1 MSQKRKSLSAGPTR
15 LTMAD
20 LARLA
25 GVSTITVSRALA
37 DSPLVSPATRERI
50 RRLAREHGYKLNVHA
65 RNLRLRRNHSPRPGR
80 CHAVAVVVEMTAS
93 AERTMGD
100 PYPLA
105 LLGGIS
111 QELTS
116 AGYNLLLATRSG
128 TVDTVAHAAD
138 GLILLGQGADR
149 GAVRMYDKTG
159 LPMVVWG
166 AEVAG
171 GEPHIVVGGDNRH
184 GGMSAAE
191 RFVSIGRRHPVF
203 IGNPDHPEMAQRL
216 SGFSDEL
223 ALHDI
228 QPLLMRRA
236 DFTPKAGVQAVRALH
251 NRKVRFD
258 AILACSDLMAMGA
271 IRALAEFGQSVP
283 QDVSVIGYD
292 DIPQAAAFLPPLS
305 TVSQDWREGGV
316 LLARKV
322 LGLLRGESVQSQML
336 PTALVI
342 RAT

>member
-1 MSQKRKSLSAGPTR
+1 
-15 LTMAD
+15 MAD

-37 DSPLVSPATRERI
+37 DSPLVNPATRERI
-50 RRLAREHGYKLNVHA
+50 RRLAQEHGYKLNVHA
-65 RNLRLRRNHSPRPGR
+65 RNLRLRRNHAPRPDR
-80 CHAVAVVVEMTAS
+80 CHSVAVIVEMS
-93 AERTMGD
+93 PSPERTMAD

-111 QELTS
+111 QELAS
-116 AGYNLLLATRSG
+116 AGYNLLLATRRGSADR
-128 TVDTVAHAAD
+128 VVQAAD
-138 GLILLGQGADR
+138 GLILLGQGADQN
-149 GAVRMYDKTG
+149 AVRLYDKIG

-166 AEVAG
+166 AAG
-171 GEPHIVVGGDNRH
+171 VGGDRHIVVGSDNRH

-191 RFVSIGRRHPVF
+191 RFVSIGRHHPVF

-216 SGFSDEL
+216 SGFADEL

-228 QPLLMRRA
+228 KPLLWRRA
-236 DFTPKAGVQAVRALH
+236 DFTPKAGVQAVRSLH
-251 NRKVRFD
+251 SRKVPFD
-258 AILACSDLMAMGA
+258 AILACSDLIAMGA
-271 IRALAEFGQSVP
+271 IHALVELGRSVP

-292 DIPQAAAFLPPLS
+292 DTPQAAAFLPPLS

-322 LGLLRGESVQSQML
+322 LGLLRGETVQSEML